1 MKKIAGLIILTLL
14 LSLCSAV
21 SYAYGINVYIDGV
34 PVQFDNSSGYPFA
47 ENGRTLV
54 PLRAT
59 MESFGATV
67 AWEAE
72 TSTAIVYKDTT
83 TVRCEIGK
91 NYIYRN
97 NVKIE
102 NDAAAVVRD
111 QRTYLPIRV
120 VLESFGATV
129 AWDGSVK
136 VTGQGDG
143 LLINQVE
150 NTPSVT
156 KNYWS
161 VWNEAIAQKGAGNY
175 TEAINKILSISSQ
188 FIKENDG
195 ASSAM
200 LYKHLG
206 ECYSNLCD
214 YSKAAMC
221 FRREASYWDKTP
233 GMKQSSIDAVRR
245 ANLIKTG
252 TQIYVKSTDKDMGG
266 RIDFGVKHE
275 PDGGIYLGAYAEN
288 DTKIYDPYNPS
299 KFYIDTFPGLVG
311 KDSAAYLLYI
321 PYGTDITI
329 YDTHIKKAIAANKI
343 LQISLEPRAGL
354 YQVNGNDGYL
364 IKLAMHMEN
373 SGCKMMLRFAG
384 EMNDQS
390 SMWYTENTALFIEKF
405 RTVAEVF
412 HKYAP
417 SVPVIWAP
425 NHFPADTMADYY
437 PGDEY
442 VDYVGLSSYMMHETS
457 TDPLGQGIDRSRWSN
472 QLDKLYSL
480 YGHKKPIII
489 VEGGA
494 SYMDYTTWADITP
507 FASTQ
512 LKDFYTYLPIK
523 YPNVKM
529 CFIFDADRER
539 QKFSLSN
546 NNTYLA
552 AYKQGISSD
561 LFVGNINNSG
571 YKYDYYEIGNN
582 VAVKAEKTELCSYVI
597 TPTNDV
603 AYVIYY
609 LNGTYLGTVNE
620 APYKIGVDFSG
631 YKNQQVTV
639 TCDSYDSIGN
649 RVTTHSVRI
658 NVR

>member
-1 MKKIAGLIILTLL
+1 MKKVSVLLILTVL
-14 LSLCSAV
+14 LSLFSVV
-21 SYAYGINVYIDGV
+21 SYANGINVYIDGV
-34 PVQFDNSSGYPFA
+34 PVKFDASSGYPFA
-47 ENGRTLV
+47 EGGRTLV

-59 MESFGATV
+59 MEAFGATV

-102 NDAAAVVRD
+102 NDAAAVVKD

-143 LLINQVE
+143 QLINQVE
-150 NTPSVT
+150 NTPAVT
-156 KNYWS
+156 KNYWP
-161 VWNEAIAQKGAGNY
+161 VWSDAIAQKEAGNY
-175 TEAINKILSISSQ
+175 SVAIDKILSISSR
-188 FIKENDG
+188 FIKENDS
-195 ASSAM
+195 ASAAM

-221 FRREASYWDKTP
+221 FRREAHYWDNTP
-233 GMKQSSIDAVRR
+233 GMLQSSIDATRR

-252 TQIYVKSTDKDMGG
+252 TQIYVKSTDKSMGG

-288 DTKIYDPYNPS
+288 DTKIYNPYNPS
-299 KFYIDTFPGLVG
+299 QFYIDTFPGLVG
-311 KDSAAYLLYI
+311 KDCAAYLLYI

-329 YDTHIKKAIAANKI
+329 YDTHIKKAIAADKI
-343 LQISLEPRAGL
+343 LQIALEPRNGL
-354 YQVNGNDGYL
+354 YEVNGNDGYL

-373 SGCKMMLRFAG
+373 SGCKMMVRFAG

-390 SMWYTENTALFIEKF
+390 SMWYTDDEELFIRKF

-425 NHFPADTMADYY
+425 NHFPADTMANYY

-442 VDYVGLSSYMMHETS
+442 VDYVGLSSYMMHEVS
-457 TDPLGQGIDRSRWSN
+457 TDPLGQGVDRSRWSN

-480 YGHKKPIII
+480 YGHKKPIMI

-507 FASTQ
+507 FASSQ

-546 NNTYLA
+546 NSTYLS

-561 LFVGNINNSG
+561 LFVGKTQNAS

-582 VAVKAEKTELCSYVI
+582 VTVKAEATELCSYVI

-603 AYVIYY
+603 AYVIYS
-609 LNGTYLGTVNE
+609 LNGAYIGTSYA
-620 APYKIGVDFSG
+620 APYSIAVDFSS
-631 YKNQQVTV
+631 YKNQQAII
-639 TCDSYDSIGN
+639 TCDSYDSNNN
-649 RVTTHSVRI
+649 RVTTNSVRV
-658 NVR
+658 NVK